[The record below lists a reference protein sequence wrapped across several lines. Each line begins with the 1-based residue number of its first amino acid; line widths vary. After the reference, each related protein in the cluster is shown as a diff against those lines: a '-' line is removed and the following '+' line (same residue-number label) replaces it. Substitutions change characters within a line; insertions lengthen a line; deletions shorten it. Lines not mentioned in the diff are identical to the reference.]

1 MVPNSMFL
9 QNPVVNRTYSD
20 TSSRVEIKLTVG
32 LGTDV
37 AVMEGL
43 LREAALGHPRV
54 LRVPAPIV
62 RFIQIT
68 TSGLDFELFVFV
80 ARLEDRLVVSND
92 LNKAILA
99 RLIELKIL
107 DPSPVPEL
115 RLRGVE
121 QSCPP
126 AARRRPCPR
135 VVVGTRPARARRWP
149 IIALFALAVL
159 AGVAL
164 WAYSPSLP
172 AETLIAR
179 YANDRSKF
187 IDVGG
192 VRAHVRDQGNPDGIP
207 IVLIHGSMGSLHMWE
222 GWVREL
228 SGKARLIS
236 VDLPGHGLTG
246 AWPRDEY
253 TIEAY
258 ADFVEVLV
266 DTLNLD
272 RFVLVGH
279 SMGGAV
285 AWTFAATRP
294 DRVSQLILVDAA
306 GYPRTGEAPL
316 PIRLARMPVVG
327 DIGIYFKP
335 ERLVRRS
342 LTEVYADPAMVTP
355 ERIRRYAELQRFPG
369 NREATLQRARTQE
382 PLDPTPLKRLDVPT
396 LIIWGGQGPL
406 GADRRRLPLPERHQ
420 GLELEIFEALGHNPM
435 EEDPKATAAAVAA
448 FIKPITP
455 RPHAARAAGDQTVH
469 PSVLPEKD

>member
-1 MVPNSMFL
+1 M
-9 QNPVVNRTYSD
+9 
-20 TSSRVEIKLTVG
+20 
-32 LGTDV
+32 
-37 AVMEGL
+37 
-43 LREAALGHPRV
+43 
-54 LRVPAPIV
+54 
-62 RFIQIT
+62 
-68 TSGLDFELFVFV
+68 
-80 ARLEDRLVVSND
+80 
-92 LNKAILA
+92 
-99 RLIELKIL
+99 
-107 DPSPVPEL
+107 
-115 RLRGVE
+115 
-121 QSCPP
+121 PP
-126 AARRRPCPR
+126 RRRRDETPR
-135 VVVGTRPARARRWP
+135 RRWP
-149 IIALFALAVL
+149 LVVLFVLGALG
-159 AGVAL
+159 GVAL
-164 WAYSPSLP
+164 WAYSPNLP

-192 VRAHVRDQGNPDGIP
+192 VRAHVREQGDPGGIP

-228 SGKARLIS
+228 GGVARLIS

-306 GYPRTGEAPL
+306 GYPRTAGEAPL
-316 PIRLARMPVVG
+316 AIRVARTPVIG
-327 DIGIYFKP
+327 DIGVYFKP
-335 ERLVRRS
+335 ESLVRRS
-342 LTEVYADPAMVTP
+342 LVEVYADPAMVTP

-382 PLDPTPLKRLDVPT
+382 PLDPTPLRRLDVPT
-396 LIIWGGQGPL
+396 LILWGGKDRWVPTADAFRFQNDIK
-406 GADRRRLPLPERHQ
+406 GA
-420 GLELEIFEALGHNPM
+420 ELEVFEALGHNPM

-448 FIKPITP
+448 FIKPIPP
-455 RPHAARAAGDQTVH
+455 RPAPPPEPVDTTVH
-469 PSVLPEKD
+469 PAVMPEKD